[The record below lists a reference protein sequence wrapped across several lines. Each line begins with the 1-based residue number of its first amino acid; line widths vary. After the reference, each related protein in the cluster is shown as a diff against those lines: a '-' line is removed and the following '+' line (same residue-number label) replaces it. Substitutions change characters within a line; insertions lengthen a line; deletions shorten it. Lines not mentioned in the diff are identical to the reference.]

1 MASFPRWLDKAKAT
15 GARLISYEP
24 EGASRPQ
31 RRRKRD
37 SDYTDI
43 PPFLLPLSVRVRLD
57 KDSRKARP
65 RSAPYRKDRD
75 ITHVRLPSHPS
86 PFPLFISLGAPQT
99 PQKRRTKLRMPTVLK
114 RLAGPPTCPI
124 VVAQYKDE
132 FRGVGH
138 ETDLHWALVVIT
150 DRATLS
156 GPSFQAYAQ
165 KRRLRRPRARSHP
178 QTQQQRERSGSGSDG
193 ASNADTNGGGSP
205 WFGSGT
211 NAIRS
216 ESAANLHSAKEKGSP
231 DAGEETAAAYEYET
245 QWYTRNAPASL
256 FDVSATVRSLCL
268 GGVQVGSVRA
278 ADVGKLVEYLASH
291 PPVPSHRGWC
301 SRDYVL
307 ELLELLRPFKMLRPD
322 LQGIHLRARAGEKR
336 EVSMDDLLP
345 DLKEVG
351 RVTQESIFQEDFR
364 PCVKYAS

>member
-1 MASFPRWLDKAKAT
+1 MASFPRWFDKAKAT
-15 GARLISYEP
+15 GARLISCDAED
-24 EGASRPQ
+24 ASRPQ

-37 SDYTDI
+37 SDYADI
-43 PPFLLPLSVRVRLD
+43 PPFLLPLSIRVRLD
-57 KDSRKARP
+57 KDKGKDSRKARS
-65 RSAPYRKDRD
+65 RSAPYHKDRD
-75 ITHVRLPSHPS
+75 IAH
-86 PFPLFISLGAPQT
+86 
-99 PQKRRTKLRMPTVLK
+99 QKRRTKLKMPTVLK
-114 RLAGPPTCPI
+114 RLTGPPTCPI

-138 ETDLHWALVVIT
+138 EADLHWALVVIT

-178 QTQQQRERSGSGSDG
+178 QAQQRHHLSGSDEG
-193 ASNADTNGGGSP
+193 SDRAMLAHANGGGAA

-216 ESAANLHSAKEKGSP
+216 ESAANLHSAKEKGKENGGP
-231 DAGEETAAAYEYET
+231 DASEDTDAREYEYET
-245 QWYTRNAPASL
+245 QWYTRHAPASL

-322 LQGIHLRARAGEKR
+322 LQGIHLRAAAGERR
-336 EVSMDDLLP
+336 EVGVEDLLP

-351 RVTQESIFQEDFR
+351 RATQESIFQEEFR